1 MNIEVNTDELKNCE
15 MIFSKNS
22 ISLEEEIKY
31 WEAQI
36 EKLKNVWSGTEADIF
51 YGRIT
56 SYLLKLKM
64 IYETTN
70 IFSKTIRNSYTMYE
84 EKDKEFSSELR
95 KENDQYDDE
104 AFIRES
110 NLRKKKLKSRRGDYV
125 KSYEAIGGA
134 ISNNQPQMSEI
145 KDLGNGYYS
154 ASTAITN
161 LNNLPNVPNQPQM
174 NEVRDL
180 GNGYYSAS
188 TAMTNLNNLPNVP
201 NAQDKTI

>member
-95 KENDQYDDE
+95 KENDQYDDD

-134 ISNNQPQMSEI
+134 ISNNSQQLVKSKSGIESADYITSYEAIGGAISNNQPQISEI
-145 KDLGNGYYS
+145 K
-154 ASTAITN
+154 
-161 LNNLPNVPNQPQM
+161 
-174 NEVRDL
+174 DL